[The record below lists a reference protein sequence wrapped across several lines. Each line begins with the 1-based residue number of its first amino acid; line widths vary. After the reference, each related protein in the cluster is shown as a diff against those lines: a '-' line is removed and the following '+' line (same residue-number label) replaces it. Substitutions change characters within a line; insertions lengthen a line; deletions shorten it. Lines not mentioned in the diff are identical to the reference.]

1 MGLTILPVLSEINF
15 LFLNIMTTDI
25 NSSNSENVPKAL
37 EHLNSVLVKGET
49 LEAWA
54 IQRRLF
60 ALTHRRILIAAT
72 SGRFIK
78 IKLGLLGGFEMTD
91 FRWQDLGDARI
102 KVGIF
107 SADIFVKIFNS
118 TDLAISENS
127 AQELIL
133 TGFGKEGTEQI
144 YRLAQAHDQS
154 WREKRRIRELEELR
168 AKSGGITL
176 ENSSGIQQTGN
187 TSEDAVSKLQQAKQM
202 LDNKL
207 ITDSEY
213 ESIKARLISGF

>member
-1 MGLTILPVLSEINF
+1 
-15 LFLNIMTTDI
+15 MTTDTNI
-25 NSSNSENVPKAL
+25 PESDNVLRAL
-37 EHLNSVLVKGET
+37 DHLNSVLVTGET
-49 LEAWA
+49 LTAWTV
-54 IQRRLF
+54 QRRLF

-78 IKLGLLGGFEMTD
+78 IKRGLLGGYEMTD

-107 SADIFVKIFNS
+107 GADIFVKIFTS
-118 TDLAISENS
+118 SDLAISGDS
-127 AQELIL
+127 GQELIL
-133 TGFGKEGTEQI
+133 NGFRKEGTEQI
-144 YRLAQAHDQS
+144 YRLAQAQDQA

-176 ENSSGIQQTGN
+176 GNNPGTQQTN
-187 TSEDAVSKLQQAKQM
+187 TPEDAVSKLQQAKQM
-202 LDNKL
+202 LDSKL